1 MCNLLLFVAPSL
13 SSLPGNLGASP
24 IDTTTNQAAQTAAN
38 WLGEPQSQLRYR
50 YIDVMYSSIDTGI
63 DNVADDDTG
72 LSLKASYPV
81 VERFYLLASLSQISG
96 DRNLATVP
104 VVSEKLEVMTVG
116 LGGGYY
122 HPLATGFDG
131 LVEGLVT
138 YSHQTIAEASDDSF
152 GYFARG
158 GIRWLPTTRVELELD
173 VRSVGREDIDSEF
186 GFGAVGRFHATNA
199 LSLGVGVES
208 LDEATSLTAGLR
220 FSW

>member
-1 MCNLLLFVAPSL
+1 
-13 SSLPGNLGASP
+13 
-24 IDTTTNQAAQTAAN
+24 
-38 WLGEPQSQLRYR
+38 
-50 YIDVMYSSIDTGI
+50 
-63 DNVADDDTG
+63 
-72 LSLKASYPV
+72 V
-81 VERFYLLASLSQISG
+81 VERFYLLASISQFSG

-138 YSHQTIAEASDDSF
+138 YNHQTIAEASDDSF

-158 GIRWLPTTRVELELD
+158 GIRWLPTTRVELDLD

-186 GFGAVGRFHATNA
+186 GFGAVGRVHATNA

-208 LDEATSLTAGLR
+208 LDDATSLTAGLR